1 MKRKP
6 FTKMSE
12 NSDQAVEYDK
22 SIDLQTIYCDN
33 TDFVLKDNDWREFNE
48 RLEAPPRNLT
58 ALQKLLKDK
67 FPWQAIVCLK

>member
-6 FTKMSE
+6 FAKASE

-22 SIDLQTIYCDN
+22 SIDLQTVYCDN
-33 TDFVLKDNDWREFNE
+33 TDFVLKDNDWRELNE

-58 ALQKLLKDK
+58 ALQKLLKNK
-67 FPWQAIVCLK
+67 SPW